1 MLTLY
6 MASNP
11 SHEQLFVAL
20 KRLRTGWP
28 SRGWSWDSRMTCIT
42 STFTTEFE
50 TKARAAIAE
59 AMPNEWMS
67 NAVAKAPAF
76 LREYVDRYGGLRPGQ
91 VLFSSGALGGSLVA
105 FGLWWPWG
113 DQNTVSVRV
122 GFADVDPGRE
132 SYQRLR
138 EIFGVQL

>member
-1 MLTLY
+1 
-6 MASNP
+6 MATNP

-42 STFTTEFE
+42 SSFSTEFE
-50 TKARAAIAE
+50 SKARAAIAE
-59 AMPNEWMS
+59 ALTQEWAS
-67 NAVAKAPAF
+67 STIAKAPAV
-76 LREYVDRYGGLRPGQ
+76 LRDYVDRYGGLRAGQ
-91 VLFSSGALGGSLVA
+91 LLFSSGALGGSLLA

-113 DQNTVSVRV
+113 DGGTVSMRV

-132 SYQRLR
+132 TYHRLR

>member
-1 MLTLY
+1 
-6 MASNP
+6 MATNP
-11 SHEQLFVAL
+11 SHEQLFGAL

-59 AMPNEWMS
+59 ALTIEWTS
-67 NAVAKAPAF
+67 SSVSKAPTF
-76 LREYVDRYGGLRPGQ
+76 LREYVDRYGGLRSSQ
-91 VLFSSGALGGSLVA
+91 ILFSSGAMGGSLVA

-113 DQNTVSVRV
+113 DGDTISMRV

-132 SYQRLR
+132 PYQRLR

>member
-1 MLTLY
+1 
-6 MASNP
+6 MATNP

-42 STFTTEFE
+42 SSFSTEFE
-50 TKARAAIAE
+50 SKARAAIAE
-59 AMPNEWMS
+59 ALTQEWAS
-67 NAVAKAPAF
+67 STVAKAPAV
-76 LREYVDRYGGLRPGQ
+76 LREYVERYGGLRTSQ
-91 VLFSSGALGGSLVA
+91 LLFSSGALGGSLLA

-113 DQNTVSVRV
+113 DGGTVSMRV

-132 SYQRLR
+132 TYHRLR

>member
-1 MLTLY
+1 
-6 MASNP
+6 MATNP
-11 SHEQLFVAL
+11 AHEQLFVAL

-42 STFTTEFE
+42 SSFSTEFE

-59 AMPNEWMS
+59 ALTSEWAS
-67 NAVAKAPAF
+67 SAISKAPAV
-76 LREYVDRYGGLRPGQ
+76 LREYVDRYGGLRVSQ
-91 VLFSSGALGGSLVA
+91 LLFSSGTLGGSLVA

-113 DQNTVSVRV
+113 DGGTVSMRV

-132 SYQRLR
+132 PYLRMR

>member
-1 MLTLY
+1 
-6 MASNP
+6 MATNP

-42 STFTTEFE
+42 SSFSTEFE

-59 AMPNEWMS
+59 ALTSEWAS
-67 NAVAKAPAF
+67 PAVSKAPAV
-76 LREYVDRYGGLRPGQ
+76 LREYVDRYGGLRAGQ
-91 VLFSSGALGGSLVA
+91 LLFSSGPLGGSLLA

-113 DQNTVSVRV
+113 DGGTVSFRV

-138 EIFGVQL
+138 ELFGVQL